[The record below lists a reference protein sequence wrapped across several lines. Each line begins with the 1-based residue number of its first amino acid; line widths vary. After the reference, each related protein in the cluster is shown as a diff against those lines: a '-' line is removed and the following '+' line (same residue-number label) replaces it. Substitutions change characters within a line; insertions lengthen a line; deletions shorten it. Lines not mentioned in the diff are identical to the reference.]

1 MSIHDSIRLI
11 RESKHLS
18 QEDMAEE
25 LNMSVSGYAKI
36 ERGVTKLQFDKLQ
49 KIAQI
54 FNLDIVELI
63 TAGDKGVVFIAN
75 ENKADNSSI
84 INSSYYTCN
93 TDVAIEIEKLN
104 LLLTHQKELVAQKD
118 AEITALKEVIQ
129 LLKANQQ

>member
-104 LLLTHQKELVAQKD
+104 LLLTHQKELVTQKD
-118 AEITALKEVIQ
+118 AEIAALKEVIQ

>member
-118 AEITALKEVIQ
+118 AEIAALKEVIQ
-129 LLKANQQ
+129 LLKANQ

>member
-118 AEITALKEVIQ
+118 AEIAALKEVIQ